1 MDNMLLE
8 YKKININNIEYSK
21 PEKDKKS
28 YISKITNNGNSF
40 IVLTNLLKCIS
51 DITISDNKAYISLEL
66 RKRKDYSLYQF
77 FSEIDEKN
85 ISTIFEESFN
95 WFKKEMPLDIV
106 EDYMKPTIRF
116 KKDKV
121 FIKVYIP
128 YKKDKILI
136 PDFEYLKKGAWICP
150 HLRLN
155 GIRFLNQQHSAEW
168 ELIGFL
174 KEEEYEDNHTFY
186 DEDDNNFDQDNFINY
201 LDDINQLQNNIISEN
216 TLKKKD
222 NYIKENIENNN
233 NNIENNNNN
242 IENNY
247 NNIKNNDNIIENNYN
262 NIKNNDNN
270 IKNNDNN
277 IENNDNNIENN
288 DNNIENNDNNIENND
303 NNIENND
310 NNIENND
317 NNIKNNDNNIE
328 NNDNNIENND
338 NNIENNDNNIE
349 NNDNNIENND
359 NNIENNMN
367 EENNNENESNKF
379 LEGVLIKNK
388 NDNELKK
395 KIKNKKNKK
404 MKIRTMHKTIIIN

>member
-186 DEDDNNFDQDNFINY
+186 DEDDNNFDQENFINY
-201 LDDINQLQNNIISEN
+201 LDDNIS
-216 TLKKKD
+216 
-222 NYIKENIENNN
+222 ENNN
-233 NNIENNNNN
+233 NSISENNNILKEENDKNNILDNNLSNNIENKDILENNNIELINNNNN
-242 IENNY
+242 ES
-247 NNIKNNDNIIENNYN
+247 NII
-262 NIKNNDNN
+262 
-270 IKNNDNN
+270 
-277 IENNDNNIENN
+277 
-288 DNNIENNDNNIENND
+288 
-303 NNIENND
+303 
-310 NNIENND
+310 
-317 NNIKNNDNNIE
+317 
-328 NNDNNIENND
+328 
-338 NNIENNDNNIE
+338 
-349 NNDNNIENND
+349 
-359 NNIENNMN
+359 N
-367 EENNNENESNKF
+367 EE
-379 LEGVLIKNK
+379 VLIEDRNEKELNNK
-388 NDNELKK
+388 KE
-395 KIKNKKNKK
+395 KIKKDKKSKKDKNKK
-404 MKIRTMHKTIIIN
+404 MKIKTMHKTIIIN